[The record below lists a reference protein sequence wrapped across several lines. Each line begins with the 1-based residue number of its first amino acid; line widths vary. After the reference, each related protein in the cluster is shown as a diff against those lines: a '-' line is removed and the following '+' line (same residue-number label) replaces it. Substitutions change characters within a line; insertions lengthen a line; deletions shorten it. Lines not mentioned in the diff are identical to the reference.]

1 MWNCKTNM
9 DKLEIT
15 HERASQ
21 VKESRIDRP
30 MHQFE
35 ISKMQ
40 KHENINEMMTW
51 FTHIINPLK
60 YLGKAF
66 FDVELVI
73 KHLGVC
79 KTYESKK

>member
-1 MWNCKTNM
+1 
-9 DKLEIT
+9 
-15 HERASQ
+15 
-21 VKESRIDRP
+21 

-40 KHENINEMMTW
+40 KHENIDEMMTW

-60 YLGKAF
+60 YLEKAF

-73 KHLGVC
+73 KHSGVC
-79 KTYESKK
+79 KKYESKK

>member
-1 MWNCKTNM
+1 
-9 DKLEIT
+9 
-15 HERASQ
+15 
-21 VKESRIDRP
+21 

-40 KHENINEMMTW
+40 KHENIDEMMTW

-60 YLGKAF
+60 YLEKAF

-79 KTYESKK
+79 KKYESKK